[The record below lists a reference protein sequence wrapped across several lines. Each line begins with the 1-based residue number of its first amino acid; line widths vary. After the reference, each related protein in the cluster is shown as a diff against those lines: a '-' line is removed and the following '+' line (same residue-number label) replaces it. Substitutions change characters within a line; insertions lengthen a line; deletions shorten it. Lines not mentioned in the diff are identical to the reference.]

1 MNKFDD
7 FTVKYFKIFMK
18 KRSNEILPGLKELQK
33 QVKSN
38 INKKLKY
45 KIEDYKIPL
54 IKIKKLIDSQWVD
67 QNVINTLDELEAN
80 YKITWSYKNI
90 DHTIFIKSTK
100 DKFDNFKDRLL
111 ILLNM
116 LNFIHDKKNTTE
128 TRPINMYL
136 ILTLLKKLPPSSNN
150 KTVGVKNVNSGYTDF
165 ISNEILVWR
174 EEEFEKV
181 IFHEM
186 IHYMDLDIRN
196 MAFDDKELPHH
207 IDGPKTYYEAFTD
220 FRGNMYN
227 LIYVSLLTKKSVD
240 SLFQIEYQFMKNQAN
255 LFNKIFNLKDWT
267 NKKIVKQNTPA
278 FTYYIL
284 KYLIFKN
291 VIEYESLDILEN
303 PRDLLSNILKSK
315 FEENKFLDLKSTRM
329 TLIQIN

>member
-1 MNKFDD
+1 MTKFDD
-7 FTVKYFKIFMK
+7 FTIKYFKIFME
-18 KRSNEILPGLKELQK
+18 KRGNEILPGLKELK
-33 QVKSN
+33 RQVSTN

-45 KIEDYKIPL
+45 KIEEYTIP
-54 IKIKKLIDSQWVD
+54 ITKIKKLIDSDWVD
-67 QNVINTLDELEAN
+67 QDVINSLDELDAN
-80 YKITWSYKNI
+80 YKITWNYKNI
-90 DHTIFIKSTK
+90 VHTILIKSTK
-100 DKFDNFKDRLL
+100 DKFDNFHSRLL

-116 LNFIHDKKNTTE
+116 LNFIHDLRNTKE
-128 TRPINMYL
+128 VRPINMYL
-136 ILTLLKKLPPSSNN
+136 ILTLLKKIPSLND
-150 KTVGVKNVNSGYTDF
+150 TVGVKNVNSGYTDF
-165 ISNEILVWR
+165 SSNEILVWR

-186 IHYMDLDIRN
+186 IHYMDLDVRN
-196 MAFDDKELPHH
+196 MAFDDKELPHE
-207 IDGPKTYYEAFTD
+207 IEGPKSYYEAFTD
-220 FRGNMYN
+220 FRGNMYH

-255 LFNKIFNLKDWT
+255 LFNKIFNLKDWV

-291 VIEYESLDILEN
+291 VIESKSLDILER
-303 PRDLLSNILKSK
+303 PRNLLSKILKSK
-315 FEENKFLDLKSTRM
+315 FKENEFVDLNSTRM